1 MFCLFDYWT
10 QHQHHFCME
19 GEHDGMNVNMQL
31 QTWNVTFFQHFEKE
45 EHSLTVR
52 TGLKVTQPLLKY
64 LLMAEIPYS

>member
-1 MFCLFDYWT
+1 
-10 QHQHHFCME
+10 ME